1 MKADAYKS
9 KLRIPAKASFYYM
22 ISTIVGKGI
31 GFILTPIFTRVIAP
45 DEYGYFSYYISL
57 LSIVSLVSSLFLSPA
72 VIYSGLSKFGE
83 RNAGF
88 ENTTILSSSI
98 LNIGF
103 CTLLFAFNSA
113 FALDRRI
120 IIFILI
126 QNLFDIITTTE
137 LLSGKFSYD
146 YLKVVTISLVSS
158 FLAPVISL
166 FLIFLFDIGAL
177 GRIIGLLLSGG
188 SLASVLLIKRLV
200 KTDLPTKEHLMFL
213 LKNSL
218 PLFPATLARA
228 VTGWSDKLIIKGAL
242 GVEELAKY
250 SVAHTVGL
258 ALFGLIGASFS
269 ALNPWIIRRLGRGDD
284 EEIFDIIKNLS
295 DLISFGSIIIIGL
308 APEILFIL
316 APGGYSEAVY
326 TIIPFALSTVPYF
339 LFNLYSV
346 FITYKEKTKFISVYA
361 LIGAVINLGL
371 NLILIKSI
379 GYIGGAISY
388 FIAEIVVY
396 LLIHL
401 FAKKNIF
408 NDVGRQRDGANFSI
422 SFSILMAAPLVLL
435 YPYLPIRL
443 VILILPACLA
453 VNRGFSCLKIAREK

>member
-1 MKADAYKS
+1 MKADADKS
-9 KLRIPAKASFYYM
+9 KLRVPARASFYYM
-22 ISTIVGKGI
+22 ISAVVGKGI
-31 GFILTPIFTRVIAP
+31 GFILTPIFTRAIAP

-57 LSIVSLVSSLFLSPA
+57 LSIVSLVSTLFLSPA
-72 VIYSGLSKFGE
+72 VIYSGLSKFWE
-83 RNAGF
+83 SKSGF
-88 ENTTILSSSI
+88 ENTTILTSSA

-103 CTLLFAFNSA
+103 CTLLFTFNGI

-120 IIFILI
+120 IIFILV

-137 LLSGKFSYD
+137 MLSGKFTYD
-146 YLKVVTISLVSS
+146 YLKVVTISLASS
-158 FLAPVISL
+158 FLAPTISL
-166 FLIFLFDIGAL
+166 LLIFLFDMGAL
-177 GRIIGLLLSGG
+177 GRIIGLLLSAGT
-188 SLASVLLIKRLV
+188 LATVLLIKRLI
-200 KTDLPTKEHLMFL
+200 KTDIPKKEHLTFL

-218 PLFPATLARA
+218 PLFHATLARA
-228 VTGWSDKLIIKGAL
+228 VTGWSDKLIIKEAL
-242 GVEELAKY
+242 GVGELAKY
-250 SVAHTVGL
+250 SVAHTVGM

-284 EEIFDIIKNLS
+284 EEVFDIIRNLG

-388 FIAEIVVY
+388 FIAEGLVY

-408 NDVGRQRDGANFSI
+408 NNATGQGDGAKFSI
-422 SFSILMAAPLVLL
+422 SFSILMAAPLVFL